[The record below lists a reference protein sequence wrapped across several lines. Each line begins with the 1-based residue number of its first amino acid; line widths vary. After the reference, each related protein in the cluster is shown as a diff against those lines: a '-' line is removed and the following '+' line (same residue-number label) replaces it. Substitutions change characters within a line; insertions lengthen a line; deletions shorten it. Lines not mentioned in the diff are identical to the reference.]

1 MNSLVHFNR
10 SVVLAARL
18 AAEAGMCLPSL
29 KYEVPAHRFIVPPR
43 NSSIYAL
50 RILNL
55 RTPQEDFRV
64 SNFMGQCAPL
74 VNFLIKRKSD
84 PLNCF
89 EVILVDVVRAERGRF
104 APRGSCLFVYLFSP
118 VLFSSFSISSYS
130 LRSSTGIL
138 RYSKNLHNVTQC
150 TDPNSQNTY
159 FNVR

>member
-1 MNSLVHFNR
+1 
-10 SVVLAARL
+10 
-18 AAEAGMCLPSL
+18 MCLPSL

-84 PLNCF
+84 PLNCC
-89 EVILVDVVRAERGRF
+89 EVILVDVVRGRF
-104 APRGSCLFVYLFSP
+104 APSGSCLFVYLFSSFP
-118 VLFSSFSISSYS
+118 SASQVWSFAKFHRHIVLFGKSP
-130 LRSSTGIL
+130 R
-138 RYSKNLHNVTQC
+138 R
-150 TDPNSQNTY
+150 NTEP
-159 FNVR
+159 RL